1 MIPTLLSLAALLL
14 PTAAP
19 APSPARVQVAADEF
33 HYALSRSTVR
43 SGLAILELVNFGEDE
58 HDLSLRRIGGT
69 RTYRIGAVRPGRLSR
84 LETRL
89 APGRFV
95 LWCSLADHRSRGMTA
110 RLTVRPRTG

>member
-1 MIPTLLSLAALLL
+1 MIPALLVLAALL
-14 PTAAP
+14 

-33 HYALSRSTVR
+33 NFALSRP
-43 SGLAILELVNFGEDE
+43 AIHTGPAVLELVNFGEDE
-58 HDLSLRRIGGT
+58 HDLRLKRIGGT
-69 RTYRIGAVRPGRLSR
+69 RTYRVGTVQPGGVSR

-110 RLTVRPRTG
+110 RLTVRATRAG

>member
-1 MIPTLLSLAALLL
+1 MIPALLVLAALL
-14 PTAAP
+14 

-33 HYALSRSTVR
+33 SFALSRQAIR
-43 SGLAILELVNFGEDE
+43 SGPAVLELVNFGEDE
-58 HDLSLRRIGGT
+58 HDLRLRRIGGT
-69 RTYRIGAVRPGRLSR
+69 RTYRVGTVLPGGVRR

-110 RLTVRPRTG
+110 RLTVRATHPG